1 MLSRPTLAP
10 WLAALFLL
18 AIIPGPSRAAED
30 AAPEAA
36 AGAAT
41 ATTWRPALP
50 GYAYRFPAD
59 HAAHPD
65 HKTEWWYFTGS
76 LRADNGREFGYELTW
91 FRQGLT
97 PPGTL
102 AAERSRFI
110 QSDFKFAHLAVTD
123 LGAGQ
128 FHFAQRLARGGFG
141 EAGFGPAPGTA
152 ADAEGGG
159 GGERR
164 LAWIN
169 GWELTPESGADDGNR
184 TTWHLRAASRAGEPP
199 MALDLRVRPRKPPVE
214 HGLEGVSTKADGA
227 GNASHYYSWTRL
239 ETSGTLSVDGKT
251 FNVRG
256 DSWFDHEWASNQL
269 GPDQVGWDWFCFQ
282 FDDGTEAMLYAMRR
296 RDGSVDPV
304 SGGTFVDA
312 NGQATHLTRAD
323 FELTRTRSWK
333 STKTGAE
340 YPLGWR
346 VRLPGRGLEWEIKA
360 RLDDQELALPPVA
373 YWEGAIAVRGTGPG
387 GKPLTGHGYMEL
399 TGYAGALAGLSS
411 APASDGGEKPAGAGR
426 GGAR

>member
-1 MLSRPTLAP
+1 MPRRPTLAP
-10 WLAALFLL
+10 FLLATALFLG
-18 AIIPGPSRAAED
+18 AIPGRGADPAVAT
-30 AAPEAA
+30 AAP
-36 AGAAT
+36 GA
-41 ATTWRPALP
+41 WRPALP

-76 LRADNGREFGYELTW
+76 VRADNGREFGYELTW
-91 FRQGLT
+91 FRQGVA

-110 QSDFKFAHLAVTD
+110 QGDFKFAHLAVTD
-123 LGAGQ
+123 LGGEK
-128 FHFAQRLARGGFG
+128 FHFTQRLARGGFG

-152 ADAEGGG
+152 TP
-159 GGERR
+159 GGEPR
-164 LAWIN
+164 LAWIE
-169 GWELTPESGADDGNR
+169 GWELTPEGPDGA
-184 TTWHLRAASRAGEPP
+184 TWHLRAATSRAGEPP
-199 MALDLRVRPRKPPVE
+199 LALDLRVHPRKPPVE

-227 GNASHYYSWTRL
+227 GNASHYYSFTRL
-239 ETSGTLSVDGKT
+239 ETSGTLAVDGKT
-251 FNVRG
+251 FHVRG

-269 GPDQVGWDWFCFQ
+269 GADQVGWDWFCFQ
-282 FDDGTEAMLYAMRR
+282 FDDNTEAMLYAMRR

-312 NGQATHLTRAD
+312 NGTATHLTRAD
-323 FELTRTRSWK
+323 FELTRTRSWR
-333 STKTGAE
+333 SAKTGAE

-360 RLDDQELALPPVA
+360 RLDDQELALPPIA

-387 GKPLTGHGYMEL
+387 GKPLAGHGYMEL
-399 TGYAGALAGLSS
+399 TGYAGALVGLSS
-411 APASDGGEKPAGAGR
+411 ATPSTGSGEPAGAGR